1 MTAIEADGSKISA
14 RLVEW
19 WGKGVFAF
27 LCFSILLLAVG
38 RFEFPLS
45 GTRFSAWSVSRTTF
59 IFWLIWKILIW
70 FRLGRRNLGLNKNS
84 FPLALLA
91 FFAVVTASLLP
102 DFHEAD
108 DYRYLFFA
116 VMHCVMVLD
125 LFAEGERPKLL
136 LLFLGLLP
144 GVLVIRGILYNPSV
158 LNFSLVNRFGY
169 PLAHANSA
177 GLLFAMS
184 IPLALAVIASQNG
197 WVRGVTLASLAA
209 QFTALIFTYSR
220 GAWLACLISLLGISL
235 IESRLRKGVFA
246 LGLLGLVVFVAVA
259 PLRNRLMTLVNPTP
273 DAAIEERL
281 RFMGGAVT
289 VGLEHPL
296 LGFGYGRDRLR
307 EGVKKEVADSGQL
320 GFIPHSHNMYT
331 ELLAETGVLGLG
343 AFMWMI
349 CANLSRLIRRARR
362 ESSPQIRILYFCL
375 GASLIAFLVGVLGDA
390 PFYNHD
396 TRIFF
401 FTLLALTY
409 LFLRR
414 DLPGPSGAQS
424 D

>member
-1 MTAIEADGSKISA
+1 MQRRLRAVKMQTLLIWWERALVSA
-14 RLVEW
+14 LFLSI
-19 WGKGVFAF
+19 VFLGIGRTTFFVRGA
-27 LCFSILLLAVG
+27 SI
-38 RFEFPLS
+38 
-45 GTRFSAWSVSRTTF
+45 SAWSISRTTF
-59 IFWLIWKILIW
+59 FFWLIWKFLVW
-70 FRLGRRNLGLNKNS
+70 FQHGPQNFELKRDS
-84 FPLALLA
+84 FPVALVT
-91 FFAVVTASLLP
+91 FFVVVTASLLP
-102 DFHEAD
+102 DFHEAV

-125 LFAEGERPKLL
+125 LFAEGGRPKLL

-169 PLAHANSA
+169 PMAHPNAA
-177 GLLFAMS
+177 GLLLAMS
-184 IPLALAVIASQNG
+184 IPLALAIIASQKG
-197 WVRGVTLASLAA
+197 WLHGVTLASLAA
-209 QFTALIFTYSR
+209 QFAGLILTYSR
-220 GAWLACLISLLGISL
+220 GAWLACLVSLLGISL
-235 IESRLRKGVFA
+235 MEDRLRKGVFA

-259 PLRNRLMTLVNPTP
+259 PLRNRLMTLVNPTA

-289 VGLEHPL
+289 VGLENPL

-331 ELLAETGVLGLG
+331 ELLAETGVLGLA

-349 CANLSRLIRRARR
+349 CANLSRLIRRARGG
-362 ESSPQIRILYFCL
+362 SSPQIRILYFCL
-375 GASLIAFLVGVLGDA
+375 SASLIAFLVGVLGDA

-414 DLPGPSGAQS
+414 DLPGQSGGE
-424 D
+424 

>member
-1 MTAIEADGSKISA
+1 MTTIEAGGIKISA

-19 WGKGVFAF
+19 WGRGVFAF
-27 LCFSILLLAVG
+27 LCFSILFLAVG

-45 GTRFSAWSVSRTTF
+45 GARFSAWSVSRTTF
-59 IFWLIWKILIW
+59 FFWLIWKILIW

-84 FPLALLA
+84 FPLTLLA

-125 LFAEGERPKLL
+125 IFAEGERPKLL
-136 LLFLGLLP
+136 LLMLGLLP
-144 GVLVIRGILYNPSV
+144 GLLVIRGILYDPSV
-158 LNFSLVNRFGY
+158 LNFSLLNRFGY
-169 PLAHANSA
+169 PLTHANAA

-184 IPLALAVIASQNG
+184 IPLALTVIASQKG
-197 WVRGVTLASLAA
+197 WLRGVTLASLAA
-209 QFTALIFTYSR
+209 QFTGLILTYSR
-220 GAWLACLISLLGISL
+220 GAWLACLVSLLGVSL
-235 IESRLRKGVFA
+235 VEGRLRKGVFA
-246 LGLLGLVVFVAVA
+246 LGLLGLVAFVAVA
-259 PLRNRLMTLVNPTP
+259 PLRSRLMTLVNPAA
-273 DAAIEERL
+273 DVAIEGRL
-281 RFMGGAVT
+281 RFMAGAIT
-289 VGLEHPL
+289 VGLENPF

-307 EGVKKEVADSGQL
+307 EGVKKFKADSEQL

-331 ELLAETGVLGLG
+331 ELLAETGIAGLS

-349 CANLSRLIRRARR
+349 CLNLSRLIRRARK
-362 ESSPQIRILYFCL
+362 ELSAPDRILYFCL
-375 GASLIAFLVGVLGDA
+375 AASLIAFLVGILGDA

-414 DLPGPSGAQS
+414 DVPGHSGRE
-424 D
+424 

>member
-1 MTAIEADGSKISA
+1 MTTIEADDSKISA

-19 WGKGVFAF
+19 WGRGVFAF

-45 GTRFSAWSVSRTTF
+45 GASFSAWSVSRTTF
-59 IFWLIWKILIW
+59 FFWLIWKILIW

-102 DFHEAD
+102 DFHEAA

-116 VMHCVMVLD
+116 VMHCLMVLD

-144 GVLVIRGILYNPSV
+144 GMLVIRGILYNPSV

-169 PLAHANSA
+169 PLAHPNPA
-177 GLLFAMS
+177 GLLLAMS
-184 IPLALAVIASQNG
+184 IPLALAVIASQKG
-197 WVRGVTLASLAA
+197 WLRGVTLASLAA
-209 QFTALIFTYSR
+209 QFTGLILTYSR
-220 GAWLACLISLLGISL
+220 GAWLACLVSLLGVSL
-235 IESRLRKGVFA
+235 MEGRLRKGVFA
-246 LGLLGLVVFVAVA
+246 LGLLGLIVFVAVA
-259 PLRNRLMTLVNPTP
+259 PLRRRLMTLVNPTA
-273 DAAIEERL
+273 DAAIEGRL
-281 RFMGGAVT
+281 GFMAGAVT
-289 VGLEHPL
+289 VALENPF

-307 EGVKKEVADSGQL
+307 EGVKKFKADSEQL

-331 ELLAETGVLGLG
+331 ELLAETGIVGLSV
-343 AFMWMI
+343 FMWMI
-349 CANLSRLIRRARR
+349 CSNLSRLIRRARR

-375 GASLIAFLVGVLGDA
+375 SASLIAFLVGILGDA

-414 DLPGPSGAQS
+414 DLAGHSGRE
-424 D
+424 

>member
-45 GTRFSAWSVSRTTF
+45 GARFSAWSVSRTTF

-184 IPLALAVIASQNG
+184 IPLALAVIASQKG
-197 WVRGVTLASLAA
+197 WVRGVTLGVARGAVYRVNIHLLQRRMARLSHIATWHKLDRKQAKERRVCARTFGIGCVCCGRSLA
-209 QFTALIFTYSR
+209 QPSD
-220 GAWLACLISLLGISL
+220 
-235 IESRLRKGVFA
+235 
-246 LGLLGLVVFVAVA
+246 
-259 PLRNRLMTLVNPTP
+259 
-273 DAAIEERL
+273 DA
-281 RFMGGAVT
+281 G
-289 VGLEHPL
+289 
-296 LGFGYGRDRLR
+296 
-307 EGVKKEVADSGQL
+307 K
-320 GFIPHSHNMYT
+320 
-331 ELLAETGVLGLG
+331 
-343 AFMWMI
+343 
-349 CANLSRLIRRARR
+349 
-362 ESSPQIRILYFCL
+362 
-375 GASLIAFLVGVLGDA
+375 
-390 PFYNHD
+390 
-396 TRIFF
+396 
-401 FTLLALTY
+401 
-409 LFLRR
+409 
-414 DLPGPSGAQS
+414 S
-424 D
+424 DP